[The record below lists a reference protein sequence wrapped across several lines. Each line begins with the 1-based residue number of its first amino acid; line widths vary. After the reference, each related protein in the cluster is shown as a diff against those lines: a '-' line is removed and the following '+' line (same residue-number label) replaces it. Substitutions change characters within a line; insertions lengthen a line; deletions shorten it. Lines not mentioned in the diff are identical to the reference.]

1 MPLYEAQCDK
11 CSAVVDYHRRIA
23 DALETPEC
31 PRCGGHMTKVILSA
45 PTSFVKG
52 RFEPFKSVVDGSIIS
67 SHRDMEEHNKRNG
80 VECVADGYSD
90 EDVKAGKMGGPKPV
104 LDKKEL
110 ASDIAESIHMLE
122 NGYKPP
128 IGAEDGN

>member
-11 CSAVVDYHRRIA
+11 CGAVVDYHRRIA

-31 PRCGGHMTKVILSA
+31 PRCGGQTRKVILSA

-52 RFEPFKSVVDGSIIS
+52 RFAPFKSVVDGSIIAS
-67 SHRDMEEHNKRNG
+67 ERDMQEHNKRNN
-80 VECVADGYSD
+80 VVNVADGFS
-90 EDVKAGKMGGPKPV
+90 EDAVLAGNFGRKEEK

-110 ASDIAESIHMLE
+110 ARDIGESIHMLE
-122 NGYKPP
+122 NGYKPN
-128 IGAEDGN
+128 IEVQDE